1 MTSSDLALSAAT
13 LLATGRPKPVRVL
26 ISLRISELTDEST
39 SLERQLF
46 DSRQFIA
53 DRAHLG
59 WVEVGV
65 ARDAHVSASK
75 QSPFERAELGHW
87 LKERAPEFDLILFW
101 KLDRF
106 IRKVLD
112 MQDMLRWA
120 ADHGNKDFASVTEP
134 IFDMTGPFR
143 HVIIALFSAL
153 AEMEAKN
160 TSVRVKSFRD
170 SVRELTR
177 WAGGMPAYGFEVYKE
192 DGAAY
197 LRQNPHQ
204 VNVLREVVNRLL
216 TGDESHAAIA
226 DDLNARGELTARGT
240 RPSKR
245 IQDSGR
251 EYKWSASGLRKLL
264 KNDALMGWKMET
276 RPVPGKKYFET
287 IPVINSDGHK
297 VKVAEAIF
305 TEEEWDALQGHLNGR
320 TFKMSSPTNVTPFL
334 DVIRCG
340 YCRGKMRLH
349 VMRRQRKDGALA
361 EYPKFRCVSPRMVD
375 GRTRYGCEEQVSWDP
390 GRLLATFEHH
400 LMDEFGDQEAEE
412 RIYVVGEDNAGRM
425 KEIGELVSHL
435 MADMEPGRRYGTAL
449 TRPKAEAMIDKLSAE
464 YEALSKLPTGDRWE
478 YRSLGQTWR
487 ELWEA
492 TEVEELEAL
501 TRRNGVQFF
510 CYTEAFELVV
520 PKRMKI

>member
-1 MTSSDLALSAAT
+1 MTSSDLALSAAM
-13 LLATGRPKPVRVL
+13 LLAASRPKPVRVL

-39 SLERQLF
+39 SLERQLV
-46 DSRQFIA
+46 DARKFIA

-59 WVEVGV
+59 WVEAGV

-101 KLDRF
+101 KLDRL
-106 IRKVLD
+106 IRSVMD

-160 TSVRVKSFRD
+160 TSIRVKSFRD
-170 SVRELTR
+170 SVRELPR

-197 LRQNPHQ
+197 LRQNAHQ

-216 TGDESHAAIA
+216 AGKESHAVIA

-245 IQDSGR
+245 IQESGR
-251 EYKWSASGLRKLL
+251 EYKWTASGLRKLL
-264 KNDALMGWKMET
+264 RNEALMGWKMET
-276 RPVPGKKYFET
+276 RPVPEKKYYET

-297 VKVAEAIF
+297 VKVADAIF
-305 TEEEWDALQGHLNGR
+305 TEDEWGALQDYLSGR
-320 TFKMSSPTNVTPFL
+320 TFKVSSPTNVTPFPT
-334 DVIRCG
+334 VWGCG
-340 YCRGKMRLH
+340 YCKGKIRLH
-349 VMRRQRKDGALA
+349 VARKEKKDGTVA
-361 EYPKFRCVSPRMVD
+361 EYPKFRCVNPRIVD
-375 GRTRYGCEEQVSWDP
+375 GRTKYGCEEQTSWEP

-400 LMDEFGDQEAEE
+400 LMGEFGDLEAEE

-425 KEIGELVSHL
+425 KEIEELVDHL
-435 MADMEPGRRYGTAL
+435 MSDMEPGRRYGTAL
-449 TRPKAEAMIDKLSAE
+449 TRPKAEATIDKLNAE
-464 YEALSKLPTGDRWE
+464 YAVLSELPTGDRWE

-487 ELWEA
+487 ELWQA
-492 TEVEELEAL
+492 ADVEELEML
-501 TRRNGVQFF
+501 TRRNGVRFF
-510 CYTEAFELVV
+510 CYQDRFELVV
-520 PKRMKI
+520 PERMKI

>member
-1 MTSSDLALSAAT
+1 MTSSDLAISAAT

-26 ISLRISELTDEST
+26 ISLRISDLTDEST

-46 DSRQFIA
+46 DARQFIA

-59 WVEVGV
+59 WTEAGV

-101 KLDRF
+101 KLDRI

-112 MQDMLRWA
+112 MQELLRWA
-120 ADHGNKDFASVTEP
+120 VDHGNKDFASVTEP

-160 TSVRVKSFRD
+160 TSIRVKSFRD

-204 VNVLREVVNRLL
+204 VNVLREIVNRLL
-216 TGDESHAAIA
+216 AGKESHAAIA
-226 DDLNARGELTARGT
+226 DDLNARHEPTARGT

-245 IQDSGR
+245 IQDAGR
-251 EYKWSASGLRKLL
+251 TYKWTASGLRKML
-264 KNDALMGWKMET
+264 KNEALMGWKMET

-287 IPVINSDGHK
+287 IPVIDRNGHK
-297 VKVAEAIF
+297 VKVADAIF
-305 TEEEWDALQGHLNGR
+305 SEEEWKKLQEYLSGR
-320 TFKMSSPTNVTPFL
+320 TFKMSPPTNVTPFPT
-334 DVIRCG
+334 VWCCG
-340 YCRGKMRLH
+340 YCKGNIRLH
-349 VMRRQRKDGALA
+349 VARREKEDGKVT
-361 EYPKFRCVSPRMVD
+361 EYPKFRCATPREVD
-375 GRTRYGCEEQVSWDP
+375 GRTKYGCEEQVSWDP

-400 LMDEFGDQEAEE
+400 LMEEFGDLEAEE

-425 KEIGELVSHL
+425 AEIEELVVHL

-449 TRPKAEAMIDKLSAE
+449 TRPTAEATIDKLNAE
-464 YEALSKLPTGDRWE
+464 YETLSGRPSGDRWE
-478 YRSLGQTWR
+478 YRSLGKTWR
-487 ELWEA
+487 ELWMSSNVA
-492 TEVEELEAL
+492 VLEAI
-501 TRRNGVQFF
+501 TQRNGIRLI
-510 CYTEAFELVV
+510 CYQEAFELVV
-520 PKRMKI
+520 PKRMKL